1 MTIYDINFAELYQQH
16 LIACNHF
23 NLPSTKW
30 DKKAEKMAEN
40 LVGKHNAYNDKLL
53 QALNVQP
60 DETVLDIGCGP
71 GTFAVP
77 LAQQCQAVYALD
89 YSQGMLDCVNRF
101 KQALKL
107 DNLTTFHKSWSDD
120 WNDVPQAD
128 IVLASR
134 STLVD
139 DLDDM
144 IDKLCIK
151 AKKRVFLTSVTQRHF
166 LDEGVFKAIG
176 REDIGFP
183 TYIYLINRLYQK
195 GIQANVNFI
204 ETESGQFQGETFEDL
219 LNSVEFSLG
228 NLTEKEKQALHVFY
242 NQKQANN
249 ETISHGQKRWALIWW
264 KVNK

>member
-1 MTIYDINFAELYQQH
+1 MTIYNINFAELYQQH
-16 LIACNHF
+16 LINCNHF
-23 NLPSTKW
+23 NLPPTKW

-40 LVGKHNAYNDKLL
+40 LVGKPSIYNDTLL
-53 QALNVQP
+53 QAMNVQT

-77 LAQQCQAVYALD
+77 LAKQCKAVYALD
-89 YSQGMLDCVNRF
+89 YSQGMLNCVNRF
-101 KQALKL
+101 KQTLGL
-107 DNLTTFHKSWSDD
+107 NNLGIFHKSWSDNWD
-120 WNDVPQAD
+120 DIPQAD

-144 IDKLCIK
+144 IEKITSK
-151 AKKRVFLTSVTQRHF
+151 AKKRVFLTAVTQRHF
-166 LDEGVFKAIG
+166 LDEGVFKAIE
-176 REDIGFP
+176 RDDIGFP
-183 TYIYLINRLYQK
+183 TYIYLLNRLYQK

-204 ETESGQFQGETFEDL
+204 KTELGQFQGETFEDL

-228 NLTEKEKQALHVFY
+228 NLNDKEKLALKQFY
-242 NQKQANN
+242 DQKQRNN

-264 KVNK
+264 EVDK

>member
-1 MTIYDINFAELYQQH
+1 MTIYDINFAELYQHH
-16 LIACNHF
+16 LIVCNHF
-23 NLPSTKW
+23 NLPPTKW
-30 DKKAEKMAEN
+30 DKKAVKMAEN
-40 LVGKHNAYNDKLL
+40 LVGKPNPYNDKLL
-53 QALNVQP
+53 QIMNVQA

-77 LAQQCQAVYALD
+77 LAKQCQTVYALD
-89 YSQGMLDCVNRF
+89 YSQGMLEQLNYF

-107 DNLTTFHKSWSDD
+107 DNLITLHKSWSDN

-144 IDKLCIK
+144 IDKLCTK
-151 AKKRVFLTSVTQRHF
+151 AQKRVFLTSITQPHF
-166 LDEGVFKAIG
+166 LDERIFNAIG

-183 TYIYLINRLYQK
+183 TYIYLVNRLYQK

-204 ETESGQFQGETFEDL
+204 EGGVNKLQTETFEDF
-219 LNSVEFSLG
+219 LNAVEFSLG
-228 NLTEKEKQALHVFY
+228 ELTKDEKQKLNAFY
-242 NQKQANN
+242 RQKQQTNKPL
-249 ETISHGQKRWALIWW
+249 THGQRKWALIWW
-264 KVNK
+264 EIR